1 LQYSSDRGAVFKD
14 RRAPLKTSET
24 KRATAGK
31 AEFMTM
37 VNEHFHA
44 RRNAVSGVFR
54 GDRKGI
60 FMNLKFRTVFALA
73 ALFVLTALMT
83 PPARF
88 TAAAQGAA
96 PEEQEPREMRGP
108 DVVFVGTPYDLIS
121 TMLQMANIK
130 KTDTIYDL
138 GCGDG
143 RILVLAA
150 QKYGVQGIDYDI
162 DPQRVTESRQN
173 VSKNNMQNLVKIIQA
188 DIFTLDLEKADVM
201 PLYLHPD
208 MMRQLVPQVE
218 KMKPGSRIVCHEY
231 GFPDIYKPDQKMTV
245 ISNEDNAEHHLMLY
259 TLPLKRE

>member
-1 LQYSSDRGAVFKD
+1 
-14 RRAPLKTSET
+14 
-24 KRATAGK
+24 
-31 AEFMTM
+31 
-37 VNEHFHA
+37 
-44 RRNAVSGVFR
+44 
-54 GDRKGI
+54 
-60 FMNLKFRTVFALA
+60 MNPKFRTVAAAA
-73 ALFVLTALMT
+73 ALFVITALMT
-83 PPARF
+83 PHARF
-88 TAAAQGAA
+88 AAAQGVA
-96 PEEQEPREMRGP
+96 PEEQEPTQMRGP

-121 TMLQMANIK
+121 TMLQMAGIK

-150 QKYGVQGIDYDI
+150 QKYGVQGVGYDI
-162 DPQRVTESRQN
+162 DPQRVNESRRN
-173 VSKNNMQNLVKIIQA
+173 VSKNNVQNLVKIIQA

-231 GFPDIYKPDQKMTV
+231 GFPEIYKPDQKITV